1 MEVKIGFDT
10 KDKRYEIGDT
20 ISKDDIDNK
29 TFDALVEQGV
39 IGKKEKDPIVAMKK
53 EAKKKS
59 KSNKKKEYN
68 PQEEEV

>member
-10 KDKRYEIGDT
+10 KDKRYEIGDS
-20 ISKDDIDNK
+20 ISKQDLDNK

-39 IGKKEKDPIVAMKK
+39 IGKKEKDSIIVMKK
-53 EAKKKS
+53 EAKKT

>member
-10 KDKRYEIGDT
+10 KDKRYEIGDS
-20 ISKDDIDNK
+20 ISKQDLDNK

-39 IGKKEKDPIVAMKK
+39 IGKKKKDPIVVMKK
-53 EAKKKS
+53 EAKKT

>member
-10 KDKRYEIGDT
+10 KDKRYEIGDS
-20 ISKDDIDNK
+20 ISKQDLDNK

-39 IGKKEKDPIVAMKK
+39 IGKKEKDPIVVMKK
-53 EAKKKS
+53 EAKKT